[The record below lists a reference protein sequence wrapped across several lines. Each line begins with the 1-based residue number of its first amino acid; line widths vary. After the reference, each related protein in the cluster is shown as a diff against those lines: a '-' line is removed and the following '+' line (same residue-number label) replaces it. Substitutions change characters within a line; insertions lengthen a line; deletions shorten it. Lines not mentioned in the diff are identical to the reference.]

1 VYATVSEE
9 GDVMIGVI
17 SGLVRGGE
25 QPVEAVVGTR
35 DAPTEV
41 IALTSL
47 ASVDYLDLFTM
58 PVDTTAT
65 PEGWA
70 RAMFGSEPSLGE
82 RLIWRVLLGL
92 RLARGRSA
100 GTVAGWRITGRGPDW
115 IRLET
120 RSRLM
125 TANLVVRA
133 AAGTVAL
140 ATMIHHDRPAGRWL
154 WTPASALHR
163 LLVPGVLRRAATV
176 VRRRGSTAPAAS

>member
-1 VYATVSEE
+1 
-9 GDVMIGVI
+9 MIGVI
-17 SGLVRGGE
+17 SGLVRGGG
-25 QPVEAVVGTR
+25 QPVEAVVGSR
-35 DAPTEV
+35 DAPADV
-41 IALTSL
+41 LAL
-47 ASVDYLDLFTM
+47 ASVTSVDYVDLFTM
-58 PVDTTAT
+58 PVDASAS

-70 RAMFGSEPSLGE
+70 RAMFGSEPSIGE
-82 RLIWRVLLGL
+82 GLIWRVLLGL

-120 RSRLM
+120 RSPLM

-154 WTPASALHR
+154 WAPASALHR

-176 VRRRGSTAPAAS
+176 VRRRGSTAPTPS

>member
-1 VYATVSEE
+1 
-9 GDVMIGVI
+9 MIGVI
-17 SGLVRGGE
+17 GGLVRGGDR
-25 QPVEAVVGTR
+25 PVEAVVGTR
-35 DAPTEV
+35 DTPAEV
-41 IALTSL
+41 LALTSVT
-47 ASVDYLDLFTM
+47 SVDYVDVFTM
-58 PVDTTAT
+58 PVDVSAT

-115 IRLET
+115 VRLET

-133 AAGTVAL
+133 ASGTVAL
-140 ATMIHHDRPAGRWL
+140 ATMIHHERAAGRWL

-163 LLVPGVLRRAATV
+163 LLVPGVLRRSATIV
-176 VRRRGSTAPAAS
+176 GRRGSTAPASCAPGKCASTT